1 MFIHLA
7 VDQAC
12 QHVGELRHTI
22 DRLGFRTETRLL
34 GHQDVLECYE
44 SGKMCQE
51 PNFTAPEYFSERFGL
66 LPGLAN
72 RPKP

>member
-1 MFIHLA
+1 MPLVGLASGLKLA
-7 VDQAC
+7 V
-12 QHVGELRHTI
+12 
-22 DRLGFRTETRLL
+22 L

-51 PNFTAPEYFSERFGL
+51 PIFIAPEYFSERFGL
-66 LPGLAN
+66 LPGLAG

>member
-1 MFIHLA
+1 MLVSSGIPLIGLASGLKLA
-7 VDQAC
+7 V
-12 QHVGELRHTI
+12 
-22 DRLGFRTETRLL
+22 L

-66 LPGLAN
+66 LPGLAG